1 MKWGFQST
9 IYCGEWKVWKSKK
22 WDRNRL

>member
-22 WDRNRL
+22 